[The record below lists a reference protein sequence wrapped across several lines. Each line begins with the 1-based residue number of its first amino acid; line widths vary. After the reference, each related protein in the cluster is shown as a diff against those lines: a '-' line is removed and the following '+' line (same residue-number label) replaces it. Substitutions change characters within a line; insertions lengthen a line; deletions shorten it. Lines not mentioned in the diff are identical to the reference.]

1 MTLADIQKTKTYQA
15 MSLVK
20 KRLCEHKSNREHIK
34 RGYAVASTIGFEK
47 WIAMCGY
54 SEQNKQIIKDL
65 IENNK

>member
-20 KRLCEHKSNREHIK
+20 KRLCDNKSNRDYII
-34 RGYAVASTIGFEK
+34 RGYEVANTIGYAK

-65 IENNK
+65 IKNNA